1 MKYGAAQRAHACCS
15 ALGRRLPE
23 HPTVRDMSFF
33 EFRFI
38 IGDVDIDAAFETIR
52 SAGKPDRIGQ
62 AQGVA

>member
-1 MKYGAAQRAHACCS
+1 MEQRSARMPAVLLSVGAY
-15 ALGRRLPE
+15 PE
-23 HPTVRDMSFF
+23 HPTVRDMPFF

-52 SAGKPDRIGQ
+52 NAGKPDRIGQ